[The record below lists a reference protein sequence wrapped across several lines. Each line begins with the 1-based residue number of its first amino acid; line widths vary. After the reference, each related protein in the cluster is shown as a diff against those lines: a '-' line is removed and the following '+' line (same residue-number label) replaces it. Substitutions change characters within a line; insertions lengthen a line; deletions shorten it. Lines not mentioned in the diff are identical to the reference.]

1 MTILLKPQH
10 EEFIQ
15 SQLTT
20 GQFRDP
26 DEVIEMAFRL
36 LEKSNIDD
44 AEWMKS
50 VREKVTI
57 ARAEIAGGK
66 ALDGPTVVNQILD
79 RPKQNYLITRHV
91 RSTLLNLPG

>member
-15 SQLTT
+15 SQLIT
-20 GQFRDP
+20 GQFRNP

-57 ARAEIAGGK
+57 ARAEVARGE

-79 RPKQNYLITRHV
+79 RFTVFRDE
-91 RSTLLNLPG
+91 SE